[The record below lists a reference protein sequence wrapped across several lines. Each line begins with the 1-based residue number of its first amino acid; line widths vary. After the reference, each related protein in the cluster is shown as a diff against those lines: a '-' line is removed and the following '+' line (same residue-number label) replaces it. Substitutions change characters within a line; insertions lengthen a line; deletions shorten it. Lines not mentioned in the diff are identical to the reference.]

1 MSQAADQH
9 ASLPRSQKKAAVI
22 KYDPERDRAPRVV
35 AHGRGL
41 VAERLI
47 EEAAKAELPM
57 TQDPLLV
64 EALLHIDLGSEVPPQ
79 LYQVI
84 AEVLLL
90 LQRAQR
96 EEEVKQLLSEM
107 NTFTEPSR

>member
-1 MSQAADQH
+1 MSRSADQH
-9 ASLPRSQKKAAVI
+9 VSLPRSQKKAAVI
-22 KYDPERDRAPRVV
+22 KYDPEQDRAPRVV

-107 NTFTEPSR
+107 NAYSEPGR